1 MNRKHCMASLCLLI
15 SFCCHAQRIHFQK
28 LNETDSVAIARQM
41 PVLAN
46 EVLAQYQ
53 HTADQKNYLDD
64 VFRLQI
70 LAGRYTDAFKSI
82 ANLRGLSK
90 NGDQLLYKQHE
101 LFAQTKLKQAS
112 GYVSFS
118 EIYRPMFRNMFAGL
132 SNKDAVHFS
141 LAFITRSGINEVK
154 KDFTQSLTDANKND
168 SLDIKD
174 ALILCKNYYLFN
186 FYQQVEAISK
196 KLLNE
201 EFNKRYIIR
210 NELIKTNDGASIA
223 AVVVRLKGVTDPQ
236 PVVLQY
242 TIYADSTA
250 WSSILEPALH
260 GYTGVMAYTR
270 GKGLSPD
277 QIVPYENDGKDAN
290 EVIDWISK
298 QSWCNGKIGMYGG
311 SYNGFTQ
318 WAAAKYHHPALKTIV
333 PYVAAMSGLGLPM
346 ENNVFINANY
356 GWFLYVTNNKYLD
369 NVVYYNPQR
378 WRSMNDRWYTS
389 GVAYNK
395 LDSIDG
401 TPNPLLQRWLKH
413 PGFDRY
419 WQQQIPY
426 QKDYANI
433 NIPVLS
439 VTGYYDDGQIS
450 ALHYL
455 QEHLKYNPRAEHYL
469 IIGPYDHFGAQRGGY
484 PVLRDYAVDSVA
496 LINTRDITF
505 QWLDHI
511 LKGGKKP
518 TILQGRVNFEVM
530 GANKWEHAASIP
542 KMANTTLNLYLT
554 NKKEGDHYIL
564 SDKKTGT
571 LVALNQEVNL
581 ADHQTSNNNNYYPY
595 PIIKKELDHSTG
607 LFFMSQPFDKPVE
620 VNGMFGGSL
629 KAMINKKDMD
639 IGVSLY
645 EVMPNG
651 DLFDLSYFLGRASY
665 AEDMSVRRLLQ
676 PGKIETIPLHRSR
689 MVSRQLSKGSRLLV
703 ILDINKNSFAQVN
716 YGTGKDVST
725 ETVSDGKIPLRIH
738 WYNDSFISVPVKQ

>member
-1 MNRKHCMASLCLLI
+1 MNRKHCMTLLCLLI

-28 LNETDSVAIARQM
+28 LSEIDSISIARQM

-46 EVLAQYQ
+46 EVLAKYQ
-53 HTADQKNYLDD
+53 QAGDQKDYLND
-64 VFRLQI
+64 VFQLQI
-70 LAGRYTDAFKSI
+70 LAGRYTDALVSI
-82 ANLRGLSK
+82 TNLRGISK
-90 NGDQLLYKQHE
+90 TNDQLLYKQHE
-101 LFAQTKLKQAS
+101 LLVQTRLKQAS
-112 GYVSFS
+112 SNFSFS
-118 EIYRPMFRNMFAGL
+118 EAYKPLFRNMFSGL
-132 SNKDAVHFS
+132 NNKDAVRFS
-141 LAFITRSGINEVK
+141 LAFITRSGISQVK
-154 KDFTQSLTDANKND
+154 KDFAEALTKAENND
-168 SLDIKD
+168 NLDIKD
-174 ALILCKNYYLFN
+174 ALELCKRYYRLN

-196 KLLNE
+196 ILLSE

-210 NELIKTNDGASIA
+210 NQLIKTKDGASIA
-223 AVVVRLKGVTDPQ
+223 AIVVRLKGVTTPQ

-242 TIYADSTA
+242 TIYADSA
-250 WSSILEPALH
+250 DWSSILEPAVH

-277 QIVPYENDGKDAN
+277 QIVPYEHDGKDAN

-298 QSWCNGKIGMYGG
+298 QNWCNGKIGMYGG

-333 PYVAAMSGLGLPM
+333 PYVAAIPGLGLPM

-369 NVVYYNPQR
+369 NEVYYNPQR
-378 WRSMNDRWYTS
+378 WRNTNDRWYTS

-395 LDSIDG
+395 LDSVDG
-401 TPNPLLQRWLKH
+401 TLNPWLQRSLKH
-413 PGFDRY
+413 PGFDKY
-419 WQQQIPY
+419 WQEQIPY
-426 QKDYANI
+426 QEDYANI
-433 NIPVLS
+433 KIPVLT

-455 QEHLKYNPRAEHYL
+455 QEHLKYNPKAEHYL
-469 IIGPYDHFGAQRGGY
+469 IIGPYDHFGSQRGGY

-505 QWLDHI
+505 QWLDHV
-511 LKGGKKP
+511 LKDSKKP
-518 TILQGRVNFEVM
+518 AILQDKVNFEVM
-530 GANKWEHAASIP
+530 GTNKWEHAASIP

-554 NKKEGDHYIL
+554 DKKEGNHYVL
-564 SDKKTGT
+564 SDKKPST
-571 LVALNQEVNL
+571 LAALNQEVNL

-595 PIIKKELDHSTG
+595 PIIKKELDHTTG
-607 LFFMSQPFDKPVE
+607 LFFMSEPFNKPVE
-620 VNGMFGGSL
+620 INGMFSGIL

-665 AEDMSVRRLLQ
+665 AADMSVRKLLH
-676 PGKIETIPLHRSR
+676 PGKIETIPFYRSR
-689 MVSRQLSKGSRLLV
+689 MVSRKLSKGSRLLV
-703 ILDINKNSFAQVN
+703 VLDINKNSFAEVN

-725 ETVSDGKIPLRIH
+725 ETVSDGKIPLRIK
-738 WYNDSFISVPVKQ
+738 WYNNSFISVPVKQ

>member
-1 MNRKHCMASLCLLI
+1 MALLCLLI
-15 SFCCHAQRIHFQK
+15 SFCCHAQRIRFQK
-28 LNETDSVAIARQM
+28 LNETDSAEIARKM

-46 EVLAQYQ
+46 EVLAKYQ
-53 HTADQKNYLDD
+53 DTENHKNYLDD

-70 LAGRYTDAFKSI
+70 LAGKYTDALTSI
-82 ANLRGLSK
+82 ADLRGISK
-90 NGDQLLYKQHE
+90 NGDPQLYKQHE
-101 LFAQTKLKQAS
+101 LFVQTKLKQTS
-112 GYVSFS
+112 
-118 EIYRPMFRNMFAGL
+118 AGL
-132 SNKDAVHFS
+132 SFNEAYKPLFISLFSGLDNKDAVHFS

-174 ALILCKNYYLFN
+174 ALTLCKNYYLLS
-186 FYQQVEAISK
+186 FYQGVEAISK
-196 KLLNE
+196 TLLNE
-201 EFNKRYIIR
+201 EFNKRYIIH
-210 NELIKTNDGASIA
+210 NELIKTKDGASIE
-223 AVVVRLKGVTDPQ
+223 AVIVRLKGVASPQ

-250 WSSILEPALH
+250 WSSILEPAVH

-270 GKGLSPD
+270 GKGFSPD
-277 QIVPYENDGKDAN
+277 QIVPYEYDGKDAN

-369 NVVYYNPQR
+369 NEVYYNPQR

-401 TPNPLLQRWLKH
+401 TPSPWLQQRLKH
-413 PGFDRY
+413 PGFDQY
-419 WQQQIPY
+419 WQEQIPY

-455 QEHLKYNPRAEHYL
+455 REHLKYNPKAEHYL

-511 LKGGKKP
+511 LKGAKKP
-518 TILQGRVNFEVM
+518 VILQDRVNFEVM
-530 GANKWEHAASIP
+530 GANKWEHVASIP
-542 KMANTTLNLYLT
+542 KMANAMLNLYLT
-554 NKKEGDHYIL
+554 DKKEGDYYLL
-564 SDKKTGT
+564 SDKKPGT
-571 LVALNQEVNL
+571 LAALNQEVNL

-595 PIIKKELDHSTG
+595 PIIKKELDRSTG
-607 LFFMSQPFDKPVE
+607 LFFISKPFDKPVE
-620 VNGMFGGSL
+620 VNGMFAGSL
-629 KAMINKKDMD
+629 KAMINKRDMD
-639 IGVSLY
+639 IGVALY

-665 AEDMSVRRLLQ
+665 AQDMSVRHFLQ
-676 PGKIETIPLHRSR
+676 PGKIETIPFYRSR

-725 ETVSDGKIPLRIH
+725 ENISDGKIPLRIK
-738 WYNDSFISVPVKQ
+738 WYNDSFISVPIKQ

>member
-1 MNRKHCMASLCLLI
+1 MNRKSCMALLCLLI
-15 SFCCHAQRIHFQK
+15 SFCCQAQRIHFQK
-28 LNETDSVAIARQM
+28 LNETDSVEIARRM
-41 PVLAN
+41 PILAN
-46 EVLAQYQ
+46 EVLAKYPQIG
-53 HTADQKNYLDD
+53 DQKNDLND

-70 LAGRYTDAFKSI
+70 LAGKYADALVNI
-82 ANLRGLSK
+82 TTLRKASK
-90 NGDQLLYKQHE
+90 NGDQQLYKQYE

-112 GYVSFS
+112 TGLSFS
-118 EIYRPMFRNMFAGL
+118 EVYKPLFRDVFSGL
-132 SNKDAVHFS
+132 NNKEAVHFS
-141 LAFITRSGINEVK
+141 VVFITRSGIGQVK
-154 KDFTQSLTDANKND
+154 KDFIGALTDANKND
-168 SLDIKD
+168 SLDIKNAM
-174 ALILCKNYYLFN
+174 ALCRNYYLLS
-186 FYQQVEAISK
+186 FYQQVEALSK
-196 KLLNE
+196 NLLNQ

-210 NELIKTNDGASIA
+210 NQLIKTKDGASIA
-223 AVVVRLKGVTDPQ
+223 AVVVRLKGVTTPQ

-242 TIYADSTA
+242 TVYADSTA
-250 WSSILEPALH
+250 WSAILEPAIH

-277 QIVPYENDGKDAN
+277 QIVPYEHDGKDAN

-298 QSWCNGKIGMYGG
+298 QNWCNGKIGMYGG

-369 NVVYYNPQR
+369 NEVYYNPQR
-378 WRSMNDRWYTS
+378 WRSMSDRWYAS

-401 TPNPLLQRWLKH
+401 TPSPWLQKRLKH
-413 PGFDRY
+413 PGFDKY
-419 WQQQIPY
+419 WQEQVPY
-426 QKDYANI
+426 QKDFANI
-433 NIPVLS
+433 NIPVLT

-455 QEHLKYNPRAEHYL
+455 REHLKYNPKAEHYL
-469 IIGPYDHFGAQRGGY
+469 IIGPYDHFGAQRGGF

-518 TILQGRVNFEVM
+518 TILQDKVNFEVM
-530 GANKWEHAASIP
+530 GANKWAHAASVF

-554 NKKEGDHYIL
+554 DKKEGDHYLL
-564 SDKKTGT
+564 SDKKPNT
-571 LVALNQEVNL
+571 LAALNQEVNL

-607 LFFMSQPFDKPVE
+607 LFFMSQPFDQPVE
-620 VNGMFGGSL
+620 INGMFSGSL

-651 DLFDLSYFLGRASY
+651 DFFDLSYFLGRASY
-665 AEDMSVRRLLQ
+665 AEDMSVRKLLQ
-676 PGKIETIPLHRSR
+676 PGKIETIPFQRSR

-703 ILDINKNSFAQVN
+703 ILDINKNSFAEVN

-725 ETVSDGKIPLRIH
+725 ETVSDGKIPLRIQ
-738 WYNDSFISVPVKQ
+738 WYNNSFISVPVKQ